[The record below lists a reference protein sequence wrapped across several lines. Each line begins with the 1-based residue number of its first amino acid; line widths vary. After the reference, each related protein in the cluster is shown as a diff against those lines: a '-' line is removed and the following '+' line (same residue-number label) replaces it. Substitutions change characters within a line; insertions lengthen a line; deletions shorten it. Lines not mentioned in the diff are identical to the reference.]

1 MNFKYRYSLKL
12 PVPIVELVA
21 IEAVVPDEEDG
32 ENRELESSLI
42 DRVIDDAPS
51 EMSTVEISAKV
62 PCQMVNSET
71 FS

>member
-21 IEAVVPDEEDG
+21 IEAMVPDEEDE

-51 EMSTVEISAKV
+51 EMSTI
-62 PCQMVNSET
+62 
-71 FS
+71 